1 MPHSRVWTGNSPSQR
16 AILNDTNI
24 YLRGTVLPKAVTPT
38 LTSRFIPHRQKL
50 VWIGWGIALTAGLVL
65 VFVISGANLLR
76 SRSALRESGLSGHM
90 KTEAVPFAPT
100 LEPAGRKVVRTAAVE
115 LEVADTRTA
124 LESVRQL
131 AAKEG
136 GYIEDASVNEDS
148 SGRTSAFATMRT
160 PAATLES
167 TLDQLRHLANRVVV
181 EKVAAHDVTRQYV
194 DSEATLRNYRAEEAQ
209 YLQIMRRATS
219 VSDTVQVAQRLADVR
234 ERIDKLQAE
243 FSLLNKQID
252 LATISVTLYTKAA
265 SSTAF
270 HWRPW
275 TAVRSSFFSGLQ
287 SVADYADLMVAF
299 FFLLPAVLLWAV
311 TVLIGARVA
320 WVFVRWFWK
329 KLSRRTQEASGGKPQ
344 EAAR

>member
-1 MPHSRVWTGNSPSQR
+1 M
-16 AILNDTNI
+16 
-24 YLRGTVLPKAVTPT
+24 PKAVTPT
-38 LTSRFIPHRQKL
+38 LTSRFIPNRQQV
-50 VWIGWGIALTAGLVL
+50 VWMGWGMALSAGLVL
-65 VFVISGANLLR
+65 VFVISGPELMR
-76 SRSALRESGLSGHM
+76 SRFALRESRMSGYM
-90 KTEAVPFAPT
+90 KREVVSSATT
-100 LEPAGRKVVRTAAVE
+100 LGPAGRKVVRAAALE
-115 LEVADTRTA
+115 LEVADPRAA
-124 LESVRQL
+124 LERVRQL

-136 GYIEDASVNEDS
+136 GYLQVASVNEDS
-148 SGRTSAFATMRT
+148 SGRTSAFATMRA

-167 TLDQLRHLANRVVV
+167 TLDQLRHLAERVVM
-181 EKVAAHDVTRQYV
+181 EKVEAHDVTQQYV
-194 DSEATLRNYRAEEAQ
+194 DTEATLRNYRAEEAQ

-219 VSDTVQVAQRLADVR
+219 VSDTVEVAQRLADVR

-252 LATISVTLYTKAA
+252 LATISVTLYTKAG

-270 HWRPW
+270 HWRPR
-275 TAVRSSFFSGLQ
+275 TAVRWSFFSGLQ

-311 TVLIGARVA
+311 TVLIGARVG